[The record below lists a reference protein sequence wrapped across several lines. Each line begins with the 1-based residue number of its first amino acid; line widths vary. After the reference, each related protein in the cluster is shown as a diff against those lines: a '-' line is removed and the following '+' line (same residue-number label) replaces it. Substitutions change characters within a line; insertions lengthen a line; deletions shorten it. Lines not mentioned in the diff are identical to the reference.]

1 MSPSASVPATDMT
14 RTPDAPTADPPAT
27 AAPAGRVAEPARRAW
42 AAATEKTPT
51 AALITIIVVLAG
63 AAGGLLLRE
72 LDDIKS
78 DIAGIKSEI
87 AGLEADIAGLEAEMD
102 ARFDKLEEGQ
112 QEIALTL
119 TALVAYLRADEG
131 VDAALSGHIPS
142 TETGPGADADPQ
154 P

>member
-27 AAPAGRVAEPARRAW
+27 AAPAGRAAKPARRAW
-42 AAATEKTPT
+42 AAATEKAPT
-51 AALITIIVVLAG
+51 AALVTIIVVLAG

-72 LDDIKS
+72 LDGIKS
-78 DIAGIKSEI
+78 DIAGI
-87 AGLEADIAGLEAEMD
+87 EAEMD

-119 TALVAYLRADEG
+119 TALVAYLRAGEG
-131 VDAALSGHIPS
+131 VDAALSGHVPS
-142 TETGPGADADPQ
+142 TETGPGADADPAADD
-154 P
+154 PDDPPR